1 MKKTIIVALTA
12 SILYFIVYV
21 VLKFL
26 LQNEII
32 DWQSA
37 LSGAIVFSFFIFVVH
52 HFLQRTK
59 QIPW

>member
-1 MKKTIIVALTA
+1 MKKTIYVALTA

-21 VLKFL
+21 VLKYL

>member
-1 MKKTIIVALTA
+1 MKTIIYVALTA

-21 VLKFL
+21 VLKYL

>member
-1 MKKTIIVALTA
+1 MKKTIYVALTA

-52 HFLQRTK
+52 HFLHRTK